1 MSNNNQA
8 LIDGL
13 RMAADFFESKPEFP
27 NLNTVYGTSYRQT
40 IRLWLSNKT
49 ELPSVARQLGSFTKK
64 FSDHYFELHRT
75 FNEAFEI
82 EVTIDREQVCK
93 KIVTW
98 DCPDDESL
106 LKLVETHSEESNG

>member
-13 RMAADFFESKPEFP
+13 RMAADFLESTPAVPDLTF
-27 NLNTVYGTSYRQT
+27 VYGCRHRQA
-40 IRLWLSNKT
+40 IRLWLSDKT
-49 ELPSVARQLGSFTKK
+49 QLHDVARQLGSFEKI
-64 FSDHYFELHRT
+64 FSDHYFELHKSI
-75 FNEAFEI
+75 NEALEI
-82 EVTIDREQVCK
+82 KVTIDREKVCK

-106 LKLVETHSEESNG
+106 LKLVAAENGDE